1 MQNEKVSWGKVAF
14 FMPLIWDNFVTKCQA
29 CSRVLKA
36 LIDKFLNVQHDYTSF
51 SNRSGKIDQFGS
63 FFRKYYF
70 DRFNSFM
77 KFFL

>member
-14 FMPLIWDNFVTKCQA
+14 YMPLIWDNFVTKCQA
-29 CSRVLKA
+29 CWRVLKA

>member
-36 LIDKFLNVQHDYTSF
+36 LIDKFLNVQHDDTSF